1 VETEQKKE
9 GITPYRVVP
18 SHILQLLG
26 LIKMPG
32 ERKHFMLF
40 FFFLLTTY
48 PLFSNNYFE
57 KAFEASFLSLV
68 FFFFWFNLKLLLGII
83 VMVYWAKKTNNQEL
97 VETVS
102 TIIWTK
108 IDLRFSFLTKRL
120 FINQSIVGFQ

>member
-1 VETEQKKE
+1 METEQKKE

-68 FFFFWFNLKLLLGII
+68 FFSFWFNLKLLLGII

>member
-40 FFFLLTTY
+40 FFFFQFEVVAWYHCDGLRTGRRKLIIKNLLK
-48 PLFSNNYFE
+48 LFLQLFGRRLICV
-57 KAFEASFLSLV
+57 FLS
-68 FFFFWFNLKLLLGII
+68 
-83 VMVYWAKKTNNQEL
+83 
-97 VETVS
+97 
-102 TIIWTK
+102 
-108 IDLRFSFLTKRL
+108 
-120 FINQSIVGFQ
+120 

>member
-40 FFFLLTTY
+40 FFFFLLTTY

-68 FFFFWFNLKLLLGII
+68 FFFF
-83 VMVYWAKKTNNQEL
+83 
-97 VETVS
+97 
-102 TIIWTK
+102 
-108 IDLRFSFLTKRL
+108 
-120 FINQSIVGFQ
+120 SI